1 MNDAGKT
8 PTTVM
13 TRHDS
18 TPSAAESGR
27 EAAKKAFLFYTN
39 WYADCAES
47 LSDEDLG
54 KFLIA
59 IVRYASYG
67 TLPDDRTPAVVR
79 SMFGLIRPAMDADII
94 KYEKAAEKKRK
105 QSLARSQKLAK
116 KSEARAVENQ
126 QETTDLP
133 LIVNSELLIDN
144 SKSLSEEKKKE
155 EARPRFEEVE
165 AYWRE
170 RQLKSCAREFYDYY
184 ESRGWVGCRG
194 GQIQSWKRAALLW
207 DDKFRRDVLPM
218 RRREEAAAKAERRAD
233 QRRENERIRREER
246 LAREAEADTRAARA
260 VDHQLG
266 LYMYRR
272 AVELCHGDEDQAM
285 RLTQQASTDP
295 AVFERLREGYGT
307 SPNPSEGGGLEVA

>member
-1 MNDAGKT
+1 MPQQN
-8 PTTVM
+8 PTVP
-13 TRHDS
+13 
-18 TPSAAESGR
+18 PSAEGGR
-27 EAAKKAFLFYTN
+27 EGAKKAFLFYTN
-39 WYADCAES
+39 WYSDCAES
-47 LSDEDLG
+47 LSEEDLG
-54 KFLIA
+54 KFLVV
-59 IVRYASYG
+59 IVRYASNG
-67 TLPDDRTPAVVR
+67 TLPDETTPAIVR

-105 QSLARSQKLAK
+105 QSLARSQKLGK

-126 QETTDLP
+126 QETSNLP

-144 SKSLSEEKKKE
+144 SKSLSEVKKKE

-233 QRRENERIRREER
+233 LRRENERIRQQER
-246 LAREAEADTRAARA
+246 LAREAEAETRAARA

-266 LYMYRR
+266 LYMYHR
-272 AVELCHGDEDQAM
+272 AVALCQGDEERAM

-295 AVFERLREGYGT
+295 AVFERLREGYGGRPQT